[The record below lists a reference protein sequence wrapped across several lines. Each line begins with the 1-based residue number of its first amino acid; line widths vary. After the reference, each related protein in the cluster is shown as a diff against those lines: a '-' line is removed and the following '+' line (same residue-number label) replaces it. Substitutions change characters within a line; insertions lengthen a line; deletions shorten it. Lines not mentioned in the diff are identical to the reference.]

1 MSEPFIHFDDGAAY
15 ERMMGTWSQLVGNIF
30 LDWLNPEPNLRWID
44 VGCGN
49 GAFTQILVDR
59 CAPAEIQGV
68 DPAKGQL
75 AFARARSAA
84 RIAEF
89 HKGDAM
95 ALPFPH
101 LRFDVAVMALVIF
114 YVPEPTKAVNE
125 MVRVTKRGGR
135 VATYVWDMLGGGS
148 PTAPIQA
155 EMRTMGVAPLSPP
168 SLGASR
174 MDALQAL
181 WSEAGLVDIQA
192 REIVAIRDFAN
203 YDHFWSTALLQPNIG
218 PPVSAMSPP
227 DQEQLKSRIKQ
238 RLKSEP
244 DGRIRYSAR
253 ANAITGRKTA

>member
-30 LDWLNPEPNLRWID
+30 LDWLDPEPNLRWVD

-49 GAFTQILVDR
+49 GAFTQIVVDR

-68 DPAKGQL
+68 DPAEGQL

-101 LRFDVAVMALVIF
+101 LRFEVAVMALVIF

-125 MVRVTKRGGR
+125 MVRVTKPGGR

-168 SLGASR
+168 SLG
-174 MDALQAL
+174 
-181 WSEAGLVDIQA
+181 G
-192 REIVAIRDFAN
+192 
-203 YDHFWSTALLQPNIG
+203 TC
-218 PPVSAMSPP
+218 
-227 DQEQLKSRIKQ
+227 Q
-238 RLKSEP
+238 RL
-244 DGRIRYSAR
+244 
-253 ANAITGRKTA
+253 

>member
-1 MSEPFIHFDDGAAY
+1 
-15 ERMMGTWSQLVGNIF
+15 
-30 LDWLNPEPNLRWID
+30 
-44 VGCGN
+44 
-49 GAFTQILVDR
+49 
-59 CAPAEIQGV
+59 
-68 DPAKGQL
+68 
-75 AFARARSAA
+75 
-84 RIAEF
+84 
-89 HKGDAM
+89 M

-125 MVRVTKRGGR
+125 MVRVTKPGGR

-192 REIVAIRDFAN
+192 REIVAIRDFAS
-203 YDHFWSTALLQPNIG
+203 YDDFWSMALLQPNIG

-227 DQEQLKSRIKQ
+227 DQEQLKSRIKATPKDY
-238 RLKSEP
+238 RFRSALSVRSYNSIP
-244 DGRIRYSAR
+244 DGMCRP
-253 ANAITGRKTA
+253 